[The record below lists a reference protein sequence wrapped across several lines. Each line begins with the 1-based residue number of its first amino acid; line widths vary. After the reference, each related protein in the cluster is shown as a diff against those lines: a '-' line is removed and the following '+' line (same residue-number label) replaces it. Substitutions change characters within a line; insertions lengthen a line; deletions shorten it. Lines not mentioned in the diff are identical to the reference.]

1 MPALRPA
8 HHGERAG
15 LEAGAPAGALTR
27 RAVALAV
34 YNRPSVTR
42 IVEWLQAFA
51 LGIGGPGLF
60 LVAFLDSS
68 FLSLPEIND
77 LLVVLLVVEHPAR
90 MPFYALMATLGS
102 VAGCL
107 VLYAIGRRGGE
118 ALVRQR
124 FSGPRVMRA
133 LELSQR
139 YGVLAI
145 AVPSILPPPAPF
157 KIFVLL
163 AGVAAVPM
171 WKFAVTVTI
180 ARGVRYVTVGVLSV
194 LYGQQTITFVEQNG
208 RVVALVVAALVVA
221 GGIAWFVMQRRAAPA
236 RPAGGL

>member
-1 MPALRPA
+1 MLRSEDIKDPSL
-8 HHGERAG
+8 R
-15 LEAGAPAGALTR
+15 TCR
-27 RAVALAV
+27 SV
-34 YNRPSVTR
+34 YNPPSVTR
-42 IVEWLQAFA
+42 IVAWVQAFA

-77 LLVVLLVVEHPAR
+77 LLVVLLVVGHPER
-90 MPFYALMATLGS
+90 MPFYALMATTGS

-118 ALVRQR
+118 ALVRRR
-124 FSGPRVMRA
+124 FGGPRVERA
-133 LELSQR
+133 LDVSRR

-163 AGVAAVPM
+163 AGVAGVPI
-171 WKFAVTVTI
+171 WKFAATLAV
-180 ARGVRYVTVGVLSV
+180 ARGFRYLTVGVLSI
-194 LYGQQTITFVEQNG
+194 LYGEQAIGFIEENG
-208 RVVALVVAALVVA
+208 RVVALAVAALVVA
-221 GGIAWFVMQRRAAPA
+221 GAVGWLIWRRRSQRAA
-236 RPAGGL
+236 RAGHL